1 MRHLPLLIAI
11 VLLLTSCSA
20 TYRAR
25 TLESDTLS
33 YINMTHEELVDLLGA
48 PLREVN
54 DGGEGYILVFSGDR
68 AFSYRPSKFGASVPE
83 LQCFMD
89 KNGFCYD
96 VVTANTQSRAIS
108 TGKTIGLIL
117 LLGLLFS
124 I

>member
-1 MRHLPLLIAI
+1 MRHLSLLIAI
-11 VLLLTSCSA
+11 VLLLASCSS

-54 DGGEGYILVFSGDR
+54 DGGEGYILVFSGEGVSSSR
-68 AFSYRPSKFGASVPE
+68 LGKFGGSAPE

-89 KNGFCYD
+89 KNGYCYD
-96 VVTANTQSRAIS
+96 VLTSNTQSRAVS
-108 TGKTIGLIL
+108 TAKNIGLIL
-117 LLGLLFS
+117 LLGILLC

>member
-1 MRHLPLLIAI
+1 MRHLPLLIVI

-68 AFSYRPSKFGASVPE
+68 AFSYRPNKFGASVPE

-89 KNGFCYD
+89 KNGYCYD

-108 TGKTIGLIL
+108 TAKHIGMIIL
-117 LLGLLFS
+117 LGILICL
-124 I
+124 

>member
-54 DGGEGYILVFSGDR
+54 DGGEGYILVFSGD
-68 AFSYRPSKFGASVPE
+68 SVSSTRPKQNGASAPE
-83 LQCFMD
+83 IKCFMD
-89 KNGFCYD
+89 KNGYCYD
-96 VVTANTQSRAIS
+96 VLTSNTQSRAVS
-108 TGKTIGLIL
+108 TAKNIGMIIL
-117 LLGLLFS
+117 LGILICL
-124 I
+124 